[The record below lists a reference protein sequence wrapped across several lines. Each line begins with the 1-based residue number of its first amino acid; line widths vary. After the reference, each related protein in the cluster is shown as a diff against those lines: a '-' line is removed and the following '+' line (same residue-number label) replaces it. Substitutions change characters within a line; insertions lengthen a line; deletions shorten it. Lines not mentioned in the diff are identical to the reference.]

1 VRQFVASTTK
11 ASNEKRHEMNGKAT
25 FKKANHIF
33 KNNSLTKHI
42 SMGAAQSR
50 FIQKFYKA
58 VPNLIITDTK
68 ADLK

>member
-1 VRQFVASTTK
+1 
-11 ASNEKRHEMNGKAT
+11 MNGKAT